1 MTNTEKK
8 DFAEITA
15 KLNAKFNAH
24 LEAIKRVSEQTQA
37 TSENIDQLKFQSPK
51 ITYVQMEPKEIHEH
65 RETIVNNY
73 YFDNLGYIALGIV
86 TIGAIASGALYLG
99 GYFSASA
106 TTPSLT
112 PEEVKA
118 MASSFIDNFDLGP
131 TNKER
136 FTKILHEGLI
146 IRGKNTPINP
156 NTLNEYIY
164 SAYEEAASYLGDNIH
179 ELQNRDFVSALK
191 IDEMIANYVS
201 TPINSFGSPGRRK
214 DFLPMVKTTLAAGLV
229 FTKIKAA
236 FGLEMP
242 EESNNIE
249 ANLSESS
256 EFEQVNYCSSNYL
269 DLLVGNSTA
278 AEFFSSN

>member
-1 MTNTEKK
+1 M
-8 DFAEITA
+8 
-15 KLNAKFNAH
+15 NAKFNAH

-112 PEEVKA
+112 PDEVKA
-118 MASSFIDNFDLGP
+118 MASSFIDNFNLAKI
-131 TNKER
+131 NKVR
-136 FTKILHEGLI
+136 FAEILHEGLMN
-146 IRGKNTPINP
+146 RGKDTPINP

-164 SAYEEAASYLGDNIH
+164 SAFEEASTYVGDNID
-179 ELQNRDFVSALK
+179 ELRYRDFVSELK
-191 IDEMIANYVS
+191 IDAMIANSVI
-201 TPINSFGSPGRRK
+201 TPMKNFRLPGRT
-214 DFLPMVKTTLAAGLV
+214 DYFSQLVKTTLTAGLV